1 MRKKDK
7 PESQPAADP
16 ATGQAAD
23 AQPET
28 AAAELAASA
37 EAGDAAPDGSEPP
50 AEEGNQADEGADQA
64 GNAADTPAYAAEDA
78 GDSQE
83 DVPASPDPVETA
95 AEPETAQ
102 LKADLL
108 QARSKLAAYEAGVAQ
123 DKVADAVTLAM
134 AQARADGNDV
144 TEEAVAAAM
153 QDVLKRNPEWKAAGG
168 KKATGGFKLGSDPD
182 SRPAAR
188 QGKADAGHKKP
199 WNKFN
204 R

>member
-16 ATGQAAD
+16 AEGRAAD

-28 AAAELAASA
+28 AAAAPDDAD
-37 EAGDAAPDGSEPP
+37 DAAPDDSAPP
-50 AEEGNQADEGADQA
+50 AEEEAQVGEGADQA
-64 GNAADTPAYAAEDA
+64 GDAADAPADAAEDA
-78 GDSQE
+78 GDSRE
-83 DVPASPDPVETA
+83 DTPAPSDPVEAA
-95 AEPETAQ
+95 AEPETAR

-108 QARSKLAAYEAGVAQ
+108 QARSKLAAYEAGVAP

>member
-16 ATGQAAD
+16 AEGRAAD

-28 AAAELAASA
+28 AAAAPDD
-37 EAGDAAPDGSEPP
+37 AGDAAPDDSAPP
-50 AEEGNQADEGADQA
+50 AEEEAQVGEGADQA
-64 GNAADTPAYAAEDA
+64 GDAADAPADAAEDA
-78 GDSQE
+78 GDSRE
-83 DVPASPDPVETA
+83 DTPAPSDPVEAA
-95 AEPETAQ
+95 AEPETAR

-108 QARSKLAAYEAGVAQ
+108 QARSKLAAYEAGVAP